1 MDTIRRPEHPLSS
14 PGFPSNVRPPKSTV
28 RALRTSLLWSS
39 LAAIWCPLAVGAQ
52 NGALQGVVS
61 TAEKEP
67 LPEAR
72 VSVVGTPLVTVSDT
86 DGTFRIVALPSGS
99 QTVEV
104 KMFGYGPSLLP
115 VEIVAGKTAMLV
127 VTLSPVPA
135 PLETVNVLADTM
147 IVPGMR
153 GFQERKAR
161 GQGKFFTREDIERMQ
176 VRLFTDVLRRVPGMQ
191 VQRVGSNYG
200 AGYSVQT
207 GRTQGISG
215 GRTCPV
221 LFFINGAPFP
231 MLGDVPINN
240 FISPDDIAAV
250 EVYTGASQVPPQ
262 FNSTMYNS
270 RCGVV
275 AIWTRS
281 SNDPTRSR

>member
-14 PGFPSNVRPPKSTV
+14 PGFPSYLSLPRSTV
-28 RALRTSLLWSS
+28 RGLWTSLLWSS
-39 LAAIWCPLAVGAQ
+39 LATMGCALEVGAQ
-52 NGALQGVVS
+52 DGALRGIVN
-61 TAEKEP
+61 TAEKKP

-99 QTVEV
+99 QAVEV
-104 KMFGYGPSLLP
+104 KMFGYGPSLLL
-115 VEIVAGKTAMLV
+115 VEIVAGKTATLE
-127 VTLSPVPA
+127 VTLSPVAA
-135 PLETVNVLADTM
+135 PLETVNVMADTM

-161 GQGKFFTREDIERMQ
+161 GTGKFFTREDIERMQ
-176 VRLFTDVLRRVPGMQ
+176 ARLFTDVLRRVPGMQ
-191 VQRVGSNYG
+191 VQRVNSSYG

-207 GRTQGISG
+207 GRTQSING
-215 GRTCPV
+215 GRVCPV
-221 LFFINGAPFP
+221 LFYINGAPFP

-240 FISPDDIAAV
+240 FISPEEVAAV
-250 EVYTGASQVPPQ
+250 EVYTGASQLPPQ
-262 FNSTMYNS
+262 FNSSMYNS

-275 AIWTRS
+275 VIWTRT

>member
-1 MDTIRRPEHPLSS
+1 MDTIRRPGHSLSS
-14 PGFPSNVRPPKSTV
+14 LGFPTNVSLQRCIM
-28 RALRTSLLWSS
+28 RRLWASLLGGS
-39 LAAIWCPLAVGAQ
+39 LATMGCAFGVGAQ
-52 NGALQGVVS
+52 DGALRGIVN
-61 TAEKEP
+61 TAEKKP

-104 KMFGYGPSLLP
+104 RMFGYGPSLLL
-115 VEIVAGKTAMLV
+115 VQIVAGKTATLE
-127 VTLSPVPA
+127 VTLSPVAA
-135 PLETVNVLADTM
+135 PLETVNVMADTM
-147 IVPGMR
+147 IAPGMR

-161 GQGKFFTREDIERMQ
+161 GAGKFFTREDIERMQ

-191 VQRVGSNYG
+191 VQRVNSTYG

-207 GRTQGISG
+207 GRTQGING

-221 LFFINGAPFP
+221 LFYVNGAPFP

-240 FISPDDIAAV
+240 FISPEEVAAV
-250 EVYTGASQVPPQ
+250 EVYTGASQLPPQ
-262 FNSTMYNS
+262 FNSSMYNS

-275 AIWTRS
+275 VIWTRS